1 MQKANVASVPRAL
14 GAAVAAALLG
24 AAGGALGEY
33 PEKPVRLIVP
43 FSTGGGTDIQGRLL
57 AEKMRES
64 LGQQVVVDNR
74 TGAGGLIGA
83 DLVTQSPPDGYTV
96 LFTTATIAVNT
107 TLQKENMKF
116 DAVKDLEPVVWV
128 SSAPLVLVIHPSVPA
143 KSVPELAALS
153 KRTPNGLNMGGNTPG
168 STSHLSAEMF
178 KQFATAKG
186 ETILYKGGG
195 PATLGVAT
203 GEIDMLFA
211 TAPSSMPHIKAGR
224 LKALAV
230 TTGKRASALPDL
242 PTMDSFYPGFVSDN
256 WYVMFMPAN
265 SPKHAVAKLNAEVKK
280 ALNAKVVREFYA
292 KQGIDPVGSAPE
304 EVTALLKREIP
315 KYAEVIRKGN
325 IRLR

>member
-1 MQKANVASVPRAL
+1 MKYSIRGAILLAL
-14 GAAVAAALLG
+14 ISAGVVAAG
-24 AAGGALGEY
+24 PAAGAF

-57 AEKMRES
+57 SLKMRED
-64 LGQQVVVDNR
+64 LGQQVIVDNR

-83 DLVTQSPPDGYTV
+83 DVVVQSPADGYTV

-107 TLQKENMKF
+107 TLQKQNMKF
-116 DAVKDLEPVVWV
+116 DALKDLDPVVWV
-128 SSAPLVLVIHPSVPA
+128 SSAPLVLVVHPSVPV
-143 KSVPELAALS
+143 KTVKDLAALS
-153 KRTPNGLNMGGNTPG
+153 KATPNGLNMGGNTPG

-178 KQFATAKG
+178 KQFAKAKG

-211 TAPSSMPHIKAGR
+211 TAPSSMPHIKAKR
-224 LKALAV
+224 LRALAV

-242 PTMDSFYPGFVSDN
+242 PTMDSIYPGFTSDN
-256 WYVMFMPAN
+256 WYVMFMPAG
-265 SPKHAVAKLNAEVKK
+265 SPKEAIARINASVKK
-280 ALNAKVVREFYA
+280 ALDAKEVSNFYA
-292 KQGIDPVGSAPE
+292 KQGLDPIGGSPD

-315 KYAEVIRKGN
+315 KYAKVITEGK
-325 IRLR
+325 IRMR